1 MASKTNTSTH
11 PPALENP
18 RGRAFDAA
26 VSVVLVPM
34 TIAVFARLW
43 GRYRYKTL
51 SSSRDAR
58 YGESRFWILLSDI
71 TIVISYVCCP
81 TKSGQ

>member
-1 MASKTNTSTH
+1 MASTTNTSTH
-11 PPALENP
+11 PPVLDNP
-18 RGRAFDAA
+18 HGRAFDAA

-43 GRYRYKTL
+43 GRHRYRTL
-51 SSSRDAR
+51 SGSRDAR

-71 TIVISYVCCP
+71 TIIISYVCRT
-81 TKSGQ
+81 TKRGQ